1 MLAKDSNASFYQKMP
16 LDIFKGFA
24 EKIGLAN
31 GEDIDQIYEDIK
43 DSNLLIEFG
52 SGYGRVLKAL
62 SQKKFPGKV
71 VGIERVHE
79 LTELLKE
86 KATDK
91 ITIIEE
97 DLCYLDWHQEKADAI
112 LWMWSGIL
120 ELTPED
126 QENVIKK
133 AFTMLKDGG
142 KLIIEC
148 PYNDSIS
155 KVGMLS
161 NDKKI
166 VVKESWG
173 VLDATLVESEDI
185 ENYSSKAGF
194 SSHSLRKYQ
203 TTTNLTRAIYTLIK

>member
-1 MLAKDSNASFYQKMP
+1 MP
-16 LDIFKGFA
+16 LKIFKGFA

-31 GEDIDQIYEDIK
+31 GEDVDQIYEDIK
-43 DSNLLIEFG
+43 DSALLIEFG
-52 SGYGRVLKAL
+52 SGYGRVIKALKA
-62 SQKKFPGKV
+62 KNFKGKV

-79 LTELLKE
+79 LTEVLKE
-86 KATDK
+86 NAGEN
-91 ITIIEE
+91 ITIIED
-97 DLCYLDWHQEKADAI
+97 DLCYLDWHREKADTI

-126 QENVIKK
+126 QEEVIKK
-133 AFTMLKDGG
+133 AYNMLVDGG
-142 KLIIEC
+142 RLIIEC
-148 PYNDSIS
+148 PFNDSIS

-173 VLDATLVESEDI
+173 VLDATLVESNDI

-194 SSHSLRKYQ
+194 SSHSLLKYE